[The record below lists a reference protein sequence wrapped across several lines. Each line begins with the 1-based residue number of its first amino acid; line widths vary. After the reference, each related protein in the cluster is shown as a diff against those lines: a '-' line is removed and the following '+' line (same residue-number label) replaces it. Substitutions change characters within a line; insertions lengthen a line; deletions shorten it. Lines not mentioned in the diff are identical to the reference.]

1 MRYLLLLPLLLCFGV
16 KAESSQSRFPLSAS
30 VVASCVIAESQ
41 ILRCARGMSNPVAK
55 PVLLDVMGVDYTYNT
70 IIY

>member
-1 MRYLLLLPLLLCFGV
+1 MKYLLLLPLLFCSGV
-16 KAESSQSRFPLSAS
+16 KAEVSQGRFIVSAS

-41 ILRCARGMSNPVAK
+41 ILRCARGMSDPVAK
-55 PVLLDVMGVDYTYNT
+55 LVLIDVMGVDYTYNT